1 MKSNNKEKLCLA
13 QEVHVQAYVC
23 VASRWAKKVEK
34 YTIARRFHARRL
46 HARIRLYTITARRFH
61 AFCSSTA
68 GTSAYSIC
76 VVVGILTSGAWR
88 LRGSV
93 VPFLRMHLVE
103 CGSRRVHPSRC
114 LLCTWP
120 ALSNRLLQML
130 SCMQRS
136 TATIPSRCCNS
147 IPRVRYLPRCWSSAV
162 SVAVA
167 ITCREHDVQRKDG
180 SLVHH
185 QQLQS
190 SLQRRLIYAFPCDDD
205 ISQTKCLHRI

>member
-46 HARIRLYTITARRFH
+46 HARIRMYTITARRFH

-120 ALSNRLLQML
+120 ALSNHVLQKRTVTDALHVIGRRKALSGVAYANTSHNVATLRPRFKRALSAGCKSTRARIMLLKRM
-130 SCMQRS
+130 R
-136 TATIPSRCCNS
+136 AN
-147 IPRVRYLPRCWSSAV
+147 
-162 SVAVA
+162 
-167 ITCREHDVQRKDG
+167 
-180 SLVHH
+180 
-185 QQLQS
+185 
-190 SLQRRLIYAFPCDDD
+190 
-205 ISQTKCLHRI
+205 RICT

>member
-23 VASRWAKKVEK
+23 VASRWAKIVEK

-46 HARIRLYTITARRFH
+46 HARIRMYTITARRFH

-88 LRGSV
+88 LHGSV
-93 VPFLRMHLVE
+93 VPFLR
-103 CGSRRVHPSRC
+103 SRRVHPSRC

-120 ALSNRLLQML
+120 ALSNHVLQKRTVTDALHVIGRRKALSGVAYSNTSHNLATLRPRFKRALSAGCKSTRARIMLLKRM
-130 SCMQRS
+130 R
-136 TATIPSRCCNS
+136 AN
-147 IPRVRYLPRCWSSAV
+147 
-162 SVAVA
+162 
-167 ITCREHDVQRKDG
+167 
-180 SLVHH
+180 
-185 QQLQS
+185 
-190 SLQRRLIYAFPCDDD
+190 
-205 ISQTKCLHRI
+205 RICT